1 MVAECGTRVLKTVLE
16 EIRRLRSDPTYFEN
30 GTPMGSEVLE
40 WLQVENLRTYAPLF
54 IHHDLNSL
62 AYVARLRREG
72 ILQLFDEHQELYPR
86 NGKKDSLGGELQ
98 KLEMAHSKL
107 LHKTPARYLGLVSP
121 KLDPRTLPLSERLDI
136 YRDEQVL
143 LTMIFDHQIQ
153 SSREGGLPHGAS
165 MAFISH
171 ELFLKSFCRSHPPP
185 RIRQLILCYD
195 Q

>member
-1 MVAECGTRVLKTVLE
+1 MLKTVLE

-136 YRDEQVL
+136 YRDEQVIYL
-143 LTMIFDHQIQ
+143 
-153 SSREGGLPHGAS
+153 S
-165 MAFISH
+165 
-171 ELFLKSFCRSHPPP
+171 LFLPIYIYLSIYLSFYLSIYLSFYLSIFLSIYLYISSYLH
-185 RIRQLILCYD
+185 IYLHIYIYIYIYI
-195 Q
+195 